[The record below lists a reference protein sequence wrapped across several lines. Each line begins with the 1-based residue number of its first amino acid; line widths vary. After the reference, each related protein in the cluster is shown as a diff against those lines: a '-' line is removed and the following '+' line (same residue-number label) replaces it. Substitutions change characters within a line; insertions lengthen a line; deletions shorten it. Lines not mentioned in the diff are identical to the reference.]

1 MIHGSPTPRN
11 NERAIPGSAR
21 NRPGRPPSA
30 KPTVNR
36 NPITV
41 RSSLE
46 LQLYYTKQFLLKLL
60 LCFKTLR

>member
-46 LQLYYTKQFLLKLL
+46 LQLYYTK
-60 LCFKTLR
+60 